1 VTAAEPDAGD
11 EADADNVAAPAP
23 PGIPRRAAVGL
34 WRLARVL
41 IALPGLFDE
50 RPRGGLLWRALGKLP
65 VVGLPAGV
73 LDERGAV
80 REAAEETRAL
90 LVSRR

>member
-1 VTAAEPDAGD
+1 V
-11 EADADNVAAPAP
+11 
-23 PGIPRRAAVGL
+23 L
-34 WRLARVL
+34 WT
-41 IALPGLFDE
+41 LPGLFDE

-80 REAAEETRAL
+80 RRAAEEAREL
-90 LVSRR
+90 LVSSR